1 MSHMKFIKKPKNFEK
16 YLQNIINESRGIN
29 LPAGWVPCSSFWLIN
44 EYEGVVGVI
53 RIRHRVGNDCLMKL
67 GHIGY
72 EVKSTCRNKG
82 YGTKLLEFGLV
93 GAHKLGIRK
102 VLLTCD

>member
-1 MSHMKFIKKPKNFEK
+1 MKFIKKPKNFEK